1 MKITDLKPEIVWKFF
16 HQVTQVPRPSKKE
29 GKMIEF
35 LESFA
40 KQYKIAIK
48 KDAVGNILM
57 SKPATPGKENL
68 PTVVLQSHMDM
79 VCEKNNGTAHDFDHD
94 PIETIVDGNWL
105 RANGTTLGADNGIG
119 VAAELAILASDDI
132 EHGPIEC
139 LFTVDEETGLTGAK
153 ALEKGFMTGDIL
165 LNLDSEDEGE
175 IFMGCAGGKDTQAV
189 FHYEPRDTNP
199 NMQYFKIEVKGLNGG
214 HSGGEIH
221 KGLGNANK
229 ILVRY
234 LYLLKNQA
242 DFNLCFIHGGNLR
255 NAIAREAQATIG
267 LYPEEK
273 EAARILLNHFTADI
287 ENELKHVDPNVQIT
301 MASTDRPDKYISDY
315 DAEKLILALHACPH
329 GVIGMS
335 HDIEGLVETSTNL
348 ASVKMGDDKYISDY
362 DAEKLILALH
372 ACPHGVIGMSH
383 DIEGL
388 VETST
393 NLASVKMGDDSTII
407 VGTSQ
412 RSSIES
418 CKNMIANQVAS
429 VFKLAGAQVTHGDGY
444 PGWAPNPDSK
454 ILKVAQE
461 TYKRLFNKD
470 AKIMAIHAGLECGL
484 FLEKYPNLDM
494 ISFGPTLR
502 DVHSPNERIQID
514 TVGLWWSHLLE
525 LLKNIPA
532 K

>member
-57 SKPATPGKENL
+57 SKSATPGKENL

-273 EAARILLNHFTADI
+273 ENRKAIPAVPGRKRRSRTETCRPERTDNNGI
-287 ENELKHVDPNVQIT
+287 
-301 MASTDRPDKYISDY
+301 DRPSGQI
-315 DAEKLILALHACPH
+315 H
-329 GVIGMS
+329 
-335 HDIEGLVETSTNL
+335 
-348 ASVKMGDDKYISDY
+348 
-362 DAEKLILALH
+362 
-372 ACPHGVIGMSH
+372 
-383 DIEGL
+383 
-388 VETST
+388 
-393 NLASVKMGDDSTII
+393 
-407 VGTSQ
+407 Q
-412 RSSIES
+412 R
-418 CKNMIANQVAS
+418 
-429 VFKLAGAQVTHGDGY
+429 L
-444 PGWAPNPDSK
+444 
-454 ILKVAQE
+454 
-461 TYKRLFNKD
+461 
-470 AKIMAIHAGLECGL
+470 
-484 FLEKYPNLDM
+484 
-494 ISFGPTLR
+494 
-502 DVHSPNERIQID
+502 
-514 TVGLWWSHLLE
+514 
-525 LLKNIPA
+525 
-532 K
+532 